1 MAEILNS
8 FKISIVTLLWMNVEF
23 SPSHP
28 YLQGHTQKDTSKIV
42 KGHEGYFCMAEG
54 AKLHE
59 QKKKERKEKV
69 TNVHTRNSQSYTH
82 VRQISVSADH
92 TEQASVARLLPLFLV
107 VAGT

>member
-8 FKISIVTLLWMNVEF
+8 FKISIVALLWMNVEF

-42 KGHEGYFCMAEG
+42 KGHEVYFCIAEG

-59 QKKKERKEKV
+59 QKKERKERKG
-69 TNVHTRNSQSYTH
+69 N
-82 VRQISVSADH
+82 
-92 TEQASVARLLPLFLV
+92 
-107 VAGT
+107 